1 VDGTA
6 QDKLVKGVEAAT
18 RKPENIFS
26 QFRRV
31 MSGQFFHQL
40 RTDLGTV
47 ENRGIYTMPVTV
59 WLMVLQRLSPL
70 GTLEYAVE
78 QLRQGSGRELLE
90 DCKRV
95 REQRISPHT
104 GAYGQARIDLPVEAA
119 RRVCTQTFWSL
130 TAGASMASVPDRLY
144 VLDGST
150 IRLAHSA
157 SLQEAYPPSRN
168 PRRPSHW
175 PLLLVTVLHHV
186 KTGIAMSPAF
196 GPAHGS
202 HAVSEQSLSEELI
215 DRLPAD
221 SVLIGDRNFG
231 VFSVLWHAHRQGHQV
246 LTRLT
251 ADRARK
257 VAGGTLP
264 PAGSEIEVTWFPSK
278 YELRA
283 HPGIPA
289 EAFIPGRLA
298 AITHA
303 DGKQILYLFTTLKE
317 PVNELAAL
325 YGQRWNIE
333 TDLRTLK
340 QQVRL
345 HHIQARSPDMVATEL
360 YLAVATW
367 NLIRAVMQ
375 QTAENTGLPVRRLS
389 FSRARAAL
397 LAFAETAAN
406 RSPQEQDR
414 GWELMLDSVARCK
427 LARRQRPPAPRL
439 VWPNAQPF
447 PKRKVAHTLA

>member
-1 VDGTA
+1 MDGTP
-6 QDKLVKGVEAAT
+6 QSKLAKGIEAAT
-18 RKPENIFS
+18 PKPENIFD

-31 MSGQFFHQL
+31 MSAEFFDRL
-40 RTDLGTV
+40 RTDLGVV
-47 ENRGIYTMPVTV
+47 ENSGIYTMPVTV

-104 GAYGQARIDLPVEAA
+104 GAYGQARVDLPVEAA
-119 RRVCTQTFWSL
+119 HRVCTQTFGNL
-130 TAGASMASVPDRLY
+130 TAGASMASVRDRLY

-150 IRLAHSA
+150 IKLAHSA
-157 SLQEAYPPSRN
+157 SLQQAYPPSRN

-175 PLLLVTVLHHV
+175 PLMRVAVLHHV
-186 KTGIAMSPAF
+186 RSGIAMAPEF

-202 HAVSEQSLSEELI
+202 HAVSEQSLSETLI
-215 DRLPAD
+215 DRLPPD
-221 SVLIGDRNFG
+221 SVFIGDRNFG

-257 VAGGTLP
+257 VADGTLP

-283 HPGIPA
+283 HPEIPA
-289 EAFIPGRLA
+289 EASIAGRLA
-298 AITHA
+298 AIAHA
-303 DGKQILYLFTTLKE
+303 DGKQILYLFTTLEE
-317 PVNELAAL
+317 PANELAAL
-325 YGQRWNIE
+325 YGERWNIE

-360 YLAVATW
+360 YLGVATW

-375 QTAENTGLPVRRLS
+375 KAAENAGVPVRRLS

-406 RSPQEQDR
+406 RTSQEQAR

-427 LARRQRPPAPRL
+427 LAKRERPSAPRL

-447 PKRKVAHTLA
+447 PKRKVSPRA